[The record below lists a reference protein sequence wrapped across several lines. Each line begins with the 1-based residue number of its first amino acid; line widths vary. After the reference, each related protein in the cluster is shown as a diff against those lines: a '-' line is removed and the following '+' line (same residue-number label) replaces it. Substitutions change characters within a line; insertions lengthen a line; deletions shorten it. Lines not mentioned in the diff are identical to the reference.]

1 MSFLLKMKIAVLS
14 NFYIFLIIFEASVPY
29 IYISV
34 MMEVKVGLPG
44 ASGNLVNKK
53 EVCTSLVK

>member
-1 MSFLLKMKIAVLS
+1 MKIAVLS